1 MPDAATAPTPRDTD
15 IAIVGIAAR
24 FPDAADL
31 QAFRANLAAGRDS
44 VGPMP
49 PARIAATGI
58 DPSVTYLPMGHLD
71 DIEQFDHRFFNLSRR
86 EASVIDPQQ
95 RIALLLAHQ
104 AIEDAGYATGTL
116 AACDTAVILS
126 ATQSS
131 YHAAAVDPG
140 PLSLLGN
147 AGFAGAARIA
157 HLLGLTGPCY
167 SVDSGC
173 NSALVAVHRAC
184 RELSSGDAEYAVAG
198 GVSVRVHGTPDW
210 GGGNFTEIASP
221 TGRARAFDADA
232 DGTVGGEGGAVLV
245 LTTLAR
251 ARADRAAVY
260 AVIRGSATL
269 HNGHAAATISTPSA
283 AAQAKVI
290 AKAWADAGLNPAA
303 AGYLETHGSGTRL
316 GDAVELEGIAQ
327 AFGNPAP
334 LPIGSVK
341 TNIGHLDHASGIA
354 GLVKAVLSVAN
365 AQLYPSLHFTRATG
379 GMDLAAAGIE
389 VLTGGRAWAGTGE
402 RIAGVS
408 AFSLGGSIAHCV
420 ISQAPAVLSAES
432 QQQVLARDLR
442 TATCSDSGSPE
453 HAPRLVSVSAR
464 SAEAL
469 RRLCAELAA
478 TLNDPAAP
486 LLDDIAR
493 TLTLGRTHFEHRV
506 AVTATSTSE
515 LARALS
521 SVAVADE
528 PAGPAP
534 KVVLLLSPDAAPEF
548 DETATLPQ
556 QLPATGRTAA
566 VLAGQLAAHARLRD
580 CGIEFAA
587 ILSAGSSRYLSR
599 YLLGSNEPVTAEE
612 LSAPPTV
619 DAERLALAARTL
631 LADGPVVFVEPSAD
645 GQLGTLLTDLVPE
658 ADICTGT
665 GLLDVLG
672 GLYQRGVALDW
683 HAIAPGDARRVR
695 LPGHPMLNTRC
706 WVELPSPTPVT
717 QLPTPTPT
725 TGPDPTD
732 PVQWLRSTL
741 RELLHSDDD
750 IDADADYF
758 EIGGNSIIAVQL
770 VDRVE
775 ESYGFRPKLLDVY
788 EHPTLIEF
796 ARLLSGPHE
805 PAEEPATAREPVPA
819 LVAHDDPV
827 MSSGQ
832 ERMWFHHQLDPMT
845 TLYNYPVVQL
855 LRGPI
860 DIDALHG
867 TFEDLADRHETLR
880 YNFAEQDGEPV
891 LRIRP
896 RLGEFFRRVD
906 LSGDPDATVTAR
918 ELVREHAR
926 ARFDLG
932 TDPLVRVLVVTLGPD
947 LHVLQLTC
955 HHAVTD
961 GATPM
966 ILSRE
971 LPELYTA
978 RRESRP
984 HQLAPLPIRY
994 RDYAAWHRRLMAGSA
1009 LDHELAY
1016 WSELLAD
1023 APVLNLPTDFPRP
1036 ARKTFVGDLY
1046 PFVMPG
1052 ALLTRLRALGQR
1064 HSVSLF
1070 VVLLTGLYLT
1080 LARHSGQRDIVIGTP
1095 TTGRGRREFED
1106 LIGYFNSTVALRADF
1121 AADQQLAQ
1129 LLERVRSVVLGALE
1143 HQEIPFDRVVNAL
1156 VERRDLSRTPLFD
1169 VLYIH
1174 QATPRIGRV
1183 DEAATEAFDIEHS
1196 AGNEFGGLPT
1206 GTAKFDLTLVTYEY
1220 TDAVDQDMGACLEFS
1235 TELFTRQ
1242 TMARVAQDL
1251 LGILAT
1257 MADAGPSPSVAELVA
1272 GSETSATLVPT
1283 DRPRSGSRSYTL
1295 EVISDS
1301 VVGESTGLDVRAD
1314 AETTSDAVVDTHADV
1329 LAAWAVLLAWYTG
1342 DDRIHLGLSYVAVD
1356 APHSTVV
1363 ELADDT
1369 TWADLRDRTRR
1380 VLDTMDRP
1388 ERTGG
1393 AMTASAPHATSS
1405 AQAPPADPVLYL
1417 GSATDPANQQAPAT
1431 TELGVSWTATGPD
1444 SLTLHLHYATELFDP
1459 DSARMMLGELRRL
1472 FTALPGQPSVPVHE
1486 AAAGAIDDELEM
1498 IR

>member
-1 MPDAATAPTPRDTD
+1 MPDADATPHPEPRDTD
-15 IAIVGIAAR
+15 IAVIGMAAR

-31 QAFRANLAAGRDS
+31 DAFRANLAGGRDS

-49 PARIAATGI
+49 PDRIAATGI
-58 DPSVTYLPMGHLD
+58 DPSVTYLPMGHLH
-71 DIEQFDHRFFNLSRR
+71 DIEQFDHRFFDLSRR

-95 RIALLLAHQ
+95 RIALLLAYQ

-116 AACDTAVILS
+116 ADRDTAVILS
-126 ATQSS
+126 ASQSS
-131 YHAAAVDPG
+131 YHAPAVDPG

-184 RELSSGDAEYAVAG
+184 RELSTGDAEYALAG

-210 GGGNFTEIASP
+210 GGGSFTEIVSP
-221 TGRARAFDADA
+221 SGRCRAFDADA
-232 DGTVGGEGGAVLV
+232 DGTVGGEGGAVLL
-245 LTTLAR
+245 LTTVAR
-251 ARADRAAVY
+251 ARADRATVY
-260 AVIRGSATL
+260 AVIRGSATR

-290 AKAWADAGLNPAA
+290 AKAWADAGLSPAA

-316 GDAVELEGIAQ
+316 GDAVELEGITR
-327 AFGNPAP
+327 AFAGAAA

-379 GMDLAAAGIE
+379 GMDLAAAGLE
-389 VLTGGRAWAGTGE
+389 VLTEARAWTGDRE
-402 RIAGVS
+402 RLAGVS
-408 AFSLGGSIAHCV
+408 AFSLGGSVAHCV
-420 ISQAPAVLSAES
+420 VSQAPDALSRARQHTVASAPEGDTSHPSRLAV
-432 QQQVLARDLR
+432 
-442 TATCSDSGSPE
+442 
-453 HAPRLVSVSAR
+453 VSAR
-464 SAEAL
+464 SAQALRAVCTALAEAL
-469 RRLCAELAA
+469 R
-478 TLNDPAAP
+478 DPAAP
-486 LLDDIAR
+486 PIDDIAR
-493 TLTLGRTHFEHRV
+493 TLALGRTHHEYRI
-506 AVTATSTSE
+506 ALTATSTPE
-515 LARALS
+515 LARALAS
-521 SVAVADE
+521 APLPESPVGR
-528 PAGPAP
+528 PP
-534 KVVLLLSPDAAPEF
+534 KVVLLLSPDAVPEVGR
-548 DETATLPQ
+548 AAALPP
-556 QLPATGRTAA
+556 QLPATGRVAE
-566 VLAGQLAAHARLRD
+566 VLAGQLAAHNLLRD

-599 YLLGSNEPVTAEE
+599 YLLGSPDTATADE
-612 LSAPPTV
+612 LAAPAVV
-619 DAERLALAARTL
+619 DGERLAHAAATL
-631 LADGPVVFVEPSAD
+631 LSDGPVVFVEPSPH
-645 GQLGTLLTDLVPE
+645 GRLGTLLAELVPE
-658 ADICTGT
+658 ADTCTGGT
-665 GLLDVLG
+665 PLDLLG
-672 GLYQRGVALDW
+672 GLYQRGIDLDW
-683 HAIAPGDARRVR
+683 QVIAPADAHRVR
-695 LPGHPMLNTRC
+695 LPGHPMHPTRC
-706 WVELPSPTPVT
+706 WVDLPAQVPTP
-717 QLPTPTPT
+717 QLPTAGSAVTAA
-725 TGPDPTD
+725 DPAD
-732 PVQWLRSTL
+732 PVQWLRTTL
-741 RELLHSDDD
+741 RELLHSDDE

-788 EHPTLIEF
+788 EHPTLTEF
-796 ARLLSGPHE
+796 AQLLSGSRTRTEQPVF
-805 PAEEPATAREPVPA
+805 REPVPA
-819 LVAHDDPV
+819 LVAHDEPV

-880 YNFAEQDGEPV
+880 YNFAEQDGVPV

-906 LSGDPDATVTAR
+906 LSGDPDATATAR

-932 TDPLVRVLVVTLGPD
+932 ADPLVRVLVVTLGPD

-961 GATPM
+961 GATPT
-966 ILSRE
+966 ILARE
-971 LPELYTA
+971 LPELYAA
-978 RRESRP
+978 RREGRP
-984 HQLAPLPIRY
+984 HRLAPLPIRY
-994 RDYAAWHRRLMAGSA
+994 RDYAAWHRKLMAGSA

-1016 WSELLAD
+1016 WTEVLAD
-1023 APVLNLPTDFPRP
+1023 APVLHLPTDFPRP

-1052 ALLTRLRALGQR
+1052 ELTTRLRALGQR
-1064 HSVSLF
+1064 HAVSLF

-1106 LIGYFNSTVALRADF
+1106 LIGYFNSTVALRTDF
-1121 AADQQLAQ
+1121 SRDRELPQ

-1156 VERRDLSRTPLFD
+1156 VEQRDLSRTPLFD

-1174 QATPRIGRV
+1174 QVTPRLGRV
-1183 DEAATEAFDIEHS
+1183 DGAAPELFDIEHS

-1220 TDAVDQDMGACLEFS
+1220 TDGVDQDMGACLEFS

-1242 TMARVAQDL
+1242 SMARIAQDL
-1251 LGILAT
+1251 LAILTA
-1257 MADAGPSPSVAELVA
+1257 MADGAPSVAELVGGA
-1272 GSETSATLVPT
+1272 QAPATLVPT
-1283 DRPRSGSRSYTL
+1283 DRPRPASRAYTL
-1295 EVISDS
+1295 EVCSETVI
-1301 VVGESTGLDVRAD
+1301 GEFGERAEGLGPGADPTSTATAGI
-1314 AETTSDAVVDTHADV
+1314 HADV
-1329 LAAWAVLLAWYTG
+1329 LAAWTVLLAWYTG
-1342 DDRIHLGLSYVAVD
+1342 DDRIRLGLSAHAAD
-1356 APHSTVV
+1356 DPHSVIV
-1363 ELADDT
+1363 ELTDDT
-1369 TWADLRDRTRR
+1369 TWAELREQTRR
-1380 VLDTMDRP
+1380 LMDP
-1388 ERTGG
+1388 LL
-1393 AMTASAPHATSS
+1393 
-1405 AQAPPADPVLYL
+1405 PADPAAHDD
-1417 GSATDPANQQAPAT
+1417 GASTDHPSQPTSAGQEAHARPAEPVHYVFGANSAAPPPPAT
-1431 TELGVSWTATGPD
+1431 TELAVSWTATSPGT
-1444 SLTLHLHYATELFDP
+1444 LTLHLQYATELFEP
-1459 DSARMMLGELRRL
+1459 DSARTMLGELRRL
-1472 FTALPGQPSVPVHE
+1472 LTALPARPSDPVHDT
-1486 AAAGAIDDELEM
+1486 AAAAIDEELEM
-1498 IR
+1498 SR